1 MERLLPPAF
10 DVIIKSKLCTKD
22 SVHKYENNCN
32 LSFSL
37 FHFNSYERIIN
48 RLIRASNFSVP
59 TFYDTE
65 TALIPKSIF
74 MMVLDLTAI
83 QSYL

>member
-32 LSFSL
+32 LSLSMKEDRLLLNVNKIEFS
-37 FHFNSYERIIN
+37 
-48 RLIRASNFSVP
+48 
-59 TFYDTE
+59 
-65 TALIPKSIF
+65 
-74 MMVLDLTAI
+74 
-83 QSYL
+83 QSKRFLYHSF